1 MSHAARCL
9 LELLDWSVDWSL
21 VVSLL
26 RSHEINNFL
35 EHVQRRP
42 PEAKGYLGLRLL
54 DISIIYINFANY

>member
-9 LELLDWSVDWSL
+9 LDFLDWSVDWSL

-26 RSHEINNFL
+26 RSHGINNFL

-42 PEAKGYLGLRLL
+42 EAKGYLGLGLL
-54 DISIIYINFANY
+54 DISIIYISFANY